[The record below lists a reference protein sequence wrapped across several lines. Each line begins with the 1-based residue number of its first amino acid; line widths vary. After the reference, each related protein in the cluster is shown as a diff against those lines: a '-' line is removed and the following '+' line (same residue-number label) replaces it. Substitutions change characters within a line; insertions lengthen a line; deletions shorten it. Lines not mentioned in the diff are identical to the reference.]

1 MAINFPS
8 TSGQATDGSFTHTAS
23 GITWAWDGTTWK
35 AEGVTSSYTLPTAAA
50 NTKGGVKIGSGL
62 TMTSETL
69 SADAS
74 AITVQEEGSSQSTAA
89 TTLNFVGSNV
99 TATGTGS
106 TKTITVGDSGV
117 TVQEEGTSLATAG
130 TTLNFVGSNV
140 TATGTGATKTISIS
154 GGLPSRT
161 TANGTTAS
169 IANNTAADLTIAAA
183 KTYVLHEIEVDKAA
197 WVTLYTDTTSR
208 TNDASRTELEDPA
221 AGAGIIAEIVTTGA
235 VSQKLT
241 PGTVG
246 FNLDGTPSTNVYLK
260 VVNKSGSTGTVQVT
274 LKYLALE
281 V

>member
-1 MAINFPS
+1 MAINFPDS
-8 TSGQATDGSFTHTAS
+8 PTNGDQHTSGGV
-23 GITWAWDGTTWK
+23 TWTQDGTTWK
-35 AEGVTSSYTLPTAAA
+35 ADGITSSYVLPTAAA
-50 NTKGGVKIGSGL
+50 NVLGGVKVGSGL
-62 TMTSETL
+62 AINSGVL
-69 SADAS
+69 SASAS
-74 AITVQEEGSSQSTAA
+74 AITVQEEGSSLSTAA

-99 TATGTGS
+99 TAS
-106 TKTITVGDSGV
+106 
-117 TVQEEGTSLATAG
+117 
-130 TTLNFVGSNV
+130 
-140 TATGTGATKTISIS
+140 GTGATKTITVTGSS
-154 GGLPSRT
+154 GLQSRT

-183 KTYVLHEIEVDKAA
+183 KTYVLHEIQTDKAA
-197 WVTLYTDTTSR
+197 WVTLYTDSTSR

-221 AGAGIIAEIVTTGA
+221 AGAGIIAEVVTTGA

>member
-8 TSGQATDGSFTHTAS
+8 TTGQATDGSFTHTAS

-50 NTKGGVKIGSGL
+50 NVKGGVKIGSGL
-62 TMTSETL
+62 TMTGETL

-74 AITVQEEGSSQSTAA
+74 AITVQEEGSSLATAA
-89 TTLNFVGSNV
+89 TTLNFVGGNV

-106 TKTITVGDSGV
+106 TKTITVGDSGI

-130 TTLNFVGSNV
+130 TTFNFVGANV

-161 TANGTTAS
+161 TANGTTSS

-183 KTYVLHEIEVDKAA
+183 KTYVLHEIEVDAAA
-197 WVTLYTDTTSR
+197 WVTLYTDTVSR
-208 TNDASRTELEDPA
+208 TADANRTELEDPA
-221 AGAGIIAEIVTTGA
+221 AGAGIIAEVVTTGG

-241 PGTVG
+241 PGTIG